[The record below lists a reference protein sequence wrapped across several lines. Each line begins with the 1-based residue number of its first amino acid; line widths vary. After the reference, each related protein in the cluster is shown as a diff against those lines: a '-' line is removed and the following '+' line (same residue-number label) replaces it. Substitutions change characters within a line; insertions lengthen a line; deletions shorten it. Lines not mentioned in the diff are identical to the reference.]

1 MCQGRTSTAG
11 VLIAMGIVENMCSF
25 PRGCN
30 AVVLTV
36 LSVGAPG
43 RVRREIAVFE
53 SAAAR
58 DADARSA
65 GVMLLP
71 GTGFDVV
78 PSDCL
83 ALHVARKLP
92 DAHALTLGFF
102 GLGSVAHGTATTMVE
117 NVHRGG
123 FVRRDGK
130 LTPVPTGSLVRD
142 IDYAPRRRRCL
153 ARLERDPS

>member
-1 MCQGRTSTAG
+1 MIDACLAARAHYLDITG
-11 VLIAMGIVENMCSF
+11 
-25 PRGCN
+25 
-30 AVVLTV
+30 
-36 LSVGAPG
+36 
-43 RVRREIAVFE
+43 EIAVFE

-71 GTGFDVV
+71 GIGFDVV

-83 ALHVARKLP
+83 ALHVRENFA
-92 DAHALTLGFF
+92 DAHELTLGFF
-102 GLGSVAHGTATTMVE
+102 GLGSVSHGTATTIVE

-130 LTPVPTGSLVRD
+130 LMRAHRIARARHRLRAATITFLGSTRSVVTLFLFAHGAG
-142 IDYAPRRRRCL
+142 APSASRWMQAYTR
-153 ARLERDPS
+153 RLEALR